1 MAKITWTFKNE
12 EGTNLNR
19 YIATNVSTGEKITFD
34 LLRNGNI
41 SVVGTPLNA
50 TNLNA
55 LITSINACYDLIASS
70 EKDTTYTLSKNGNA
84 IRLTSSSG
92 VTNDVTLDKSDVGL
106 SNVDNTS
113 DISKPISTATQ
124 NALDNKV
131 PITRKINGKALN
143 EDINLSA
150 SDVGARPSGWTPSKS
165 DVGLGNVDNTS
176 DLNKPIST
184 ATQNA
189 LNGKAN
195 SSDLNAHI
203 SNTSNPHNVT
213 KAQVGLGNVDN
224 TSDLN
229 KPISTLQQKGLDK
242 SLYNLGAFDTISG
255 SGITRKTGYINK
267 NNITS
272 YGINGDYPSS
282 TAYITGDF
290 LTRINNVNNIKSNKN
305 IYLHDLTTDNVSFN
319 KIDGAFNNQEALDQF
334 ISELEIQYETK
345 TSYTDGKI
353 GNQPLITLDSQ
364 GSQWL
369 RDEWEKGINL
379 YSGEKTCSGKDT
391 KRVFAPKLQL
401 YNNSTLLKEFYSTDV
416 NTVNKLVLFTF
427 TKPSNCNILKFG
439 HNGSKTNVT
448 ITYDISNL
456 PNETYTLSFLVTS
469 YTGTQSFTDIMLN
482 EGTHALPYQ
491 EYNGGIVRENQ
502 LNKLLNWVK
511 NNVVIEKTK
520 YVSGLANGYNGS
532 SYYYTGSFTV
542 DGTVKTASFT
552 RTIADKTNISHSGNT
567 ITYTLYTTNGG
578 TLVTGD
584 IKYTYGM

>member
-92 VTNDVTLDKSDVGL
+92 TANDVTLNKSDVGL

-124 NALDNKV
+124 TALDTKV
-131 PITRKINGKALN
+131 DKITGKG
-143 EDINLSA
+143 LSTNDFTTQEKTKLA
-150 SDVGARPSGWTPSKS
+150 NIEANANNYVLPSDVVKDSNYVHTDNNFTTVEKTKLSTLDNYDDSK
-165 DVGLGNVDNTS
+165 LRENITNLQNTKADKTTTQNS
-176 DLNKPIST
+176 LNKSY
-184 ATQNA
+184 
-189 LNGKAN
+189 
-195 SSDLNAHI
+195 
-203 SNTSNPHNVT
+203 
-213 KAQVGLGNVDN
+213 
-224 TSDLN
+224 
-229 KPISTLQQKGLDK
+229 
-242 SLYNLGAFDTISG
+242 YNLGAFDTISG
-255 SGITRKTGYINK
+255 AVITRKTGYINK

-272 YGINGDYPSS
+272 YGINGSYPSS

-305 IYLHDLTTDNVSFN
+305 IYLSALTTDKVSFN

-353 GNQPLITLDSQ
+353 ENQPLITLDSL

-379 YSGEKTCSGKDT
+379 YSGEKTFSGNDT
-391 KRVFAPKLQL
+391 KRFFAPKLQL
-401 YNNSTLLKEFYSTDV
+401 YNNGTFLQEFHSTDV
-416 NTVNKLVLFTF
+416 RNINTLVSFTF
-427 TKPSNCNILKFG
+427 TKPSNCNVLKFG
-439 HNGSKTNVT
+439 HNGSQIDVT
-448 ITYDISNL
+448 TSYDISNL
-456 PNETYTLSFLVTS
+456 PNKTYTLSFLVTS
-469 YTGTQSFTDIMLN
+469 YTKPQSFTNIMLN

-491 EYNGGIVRENQ
+491 EYNGSIVRENQ

-511 NNVVIEKTK
+511 NNVVVEKTK

-567 ITYTLYTTNGG
+567 ITYTLYSTNGG

-584 IKYTYGM
+584 IKYTYSM